1 MRKARK
7 LRNLFWRSLKLRG
20 CASQVYGCCK
30 IPYFDEQKVL
40 VFTRYCTSLPPK
52 GRFIKKRGSK
62 PVLYGLWKLK
72 EAVKAKSVVLVEG
85 ESNCHTL
92 WFNKFPALGLPEA
105 TLWKENRDALHLKGI
120 PTIYWAVKSDKEGTS
135 YSQQFAK
142 IIYLGQG
149 KGIGFGGIQ
158 QPERHVYCGY
168 R

>member
-1 MRKARK
+1 MKKKITLSQYAKSTKIEESFLEK
-7 LRNLFWRSLKLRG
+7 LEIKRVRLPSIW
-20 CASQVYGCCK
+20 VIE

-105 TLWKENRDALHLKGI
+105 TLWKENRDAL
-120 PTIYWAVKSDKEGTS
+120 P
-135 YSQQFAK
+135 
-142 IIYLGQG
+142 
-149 KGIGFGGIQ
+149 
-158 QPERHVYCGY
+158 PERDSDDLLGS
-168 R
+168 